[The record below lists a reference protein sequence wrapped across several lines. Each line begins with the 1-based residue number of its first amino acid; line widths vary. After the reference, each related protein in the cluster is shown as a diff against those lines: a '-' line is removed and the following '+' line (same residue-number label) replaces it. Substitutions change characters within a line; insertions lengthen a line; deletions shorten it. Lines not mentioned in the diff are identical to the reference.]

1 MTNKQYKKVINLVNS
16 LRKIKTWTTEK
27 NSILVEIMNI
37 MTSGPHERFTS
48 HYRIH
53 GKYVG
58 LFYLNKKTHQRRGTL
73 QKFRGKNIMVLCCK
87 RGIGQSRFYIVSTIE
102 GDIEIRKTNQTKINQ
117 GWQPNILKWRI
128 DLKTGKAVE

>member
-1 MTNKQYKKVINLVNS
+1 MTEQQYKKVVKLVRA
-16 LRKIKTWTTEK
+16 LRKIQTWTNEK
-27 NSILVEIMNI
+27 NCILREIVAI

-58 LFYLNKKTHQRRGTL
+58 LFYINDKNHQRRGTL
-73 QKFRGKNIMVLCCK
+73 HKFRGENIMVLCYK
-87 RGIGQSRFYIVSTIE
+87 RGIGQNRFYIVSTID
-102 GDIEIRKTNQTKINQ
+102 GDIKTRKTNQTKINQ
-117 GWQPNILKWRI
+117 GWQPNILKWII

>member
-1 MTNKQYKKVINLVNS
+1 MTERQYKKVIKLVAS
-16 LRKIKTWTTEK
+16 LRKIKTWTAEK
-27 NSILVEIMNI
+27 KSILAEIVDI
-37 MTSGPHERFTS
+37 MSSGVHDRFTS

-58 LFYLNKKTHQRRGTL
+58 LFYLNNNTHQRRGAL
-73 QKFRGKNIMVLCCK
+73 QKYRGKSIMVLCYK
-87 RGIGQSRFYIVSTIE
+87 RGIGQSRFYIVSTID

-128 DLKTGKAVE
+128 SITGEAVE